1 MTRGGPDLVLVTGM
15 SGAGRSSVL
24 NVLEDLGFEA
34 VDNLPIG
41 LIDRLAAAARE
52 GEERAP
58 IALGVDI
65 RTRDFDPA
73 AIEALQRRLGAGDGL
88 KLRTLFLDCDDEQ
101 LIRRFAETRRRHP
114 LAADRPV
121 ADGIKLERRAL
132 AALRDVADVVLDTT
146 ELTVWDLKHR
156 IKTLFADP
164 NAAEDGPTVTVM
176 SFAFRRG
183 VPREADT
190 VFDVRFLDNPHYD
203 PDLRPLTGLNGAVG
217 AHIAADPDFEGFL
230 AEATALLDR
239 VLPRYER
246 EGKSYLTI
254 AVGCTG
260 GRHRSVYTAERLADR
275 LADAGRRVNRFH
287 RDLPADERDAGPASE
302 AKRDGIGK
310 ERV

>member
-1 MTRGGPDLVLVTGM
+1 MSARAADLVLVTGM

-24 NVLEDLGFEA
+24 NALEDLGFEA
-34 VDNLPIG
+34 VDNLPLG

-52 GEERAP
+52 GQERAP

-65 RTRDFDPA
+65 RTRDFEPE
-73 AIEALQRRLGAGDGL
+73 AIAALQRRLAEADGL
-88 KLRTLFLDCDDEQ
+88 TVRTLFLDCDDEQ

-146 ELTVWDLKHR
+146 ELTIWDLKDR

-164 NAAEDGPTVTVM
+164 SGAESGPTVTVM

-203 PDLRPLTGLNGAVG
+203 PDLRPLTGLDAAVG
-217 AHIAADPDFEGFL
+217 AHVAADPDFEGFL
-230 AEATALLDR
+230 NEAAALLIR
-239 VLPRYER
+239 TLPRYER

-275 LADAGRRVNRFH
+275 LAAEGRRVHRFH
-287 RDLPADERDAGPASE
+287 RDLPAEERDVGAA
-302 AKRDGIGK
+302 RDARQESMGK

>member
-1 MTRGGPDLVLVTGM
+1 VSGGPDLVLVTGM

-52 GEERAP
+52 GAERAP

-73 AIEALQRRLGAGDGL
+73 AIEALQRRLREDDGL
-88 KLRTLFLDCDDEQ
+88 RLRTLFLDCDDEQ

-132 AALRDVADVVLDTT
+132 AALREAADVVLDTT
-146 ELTVWDLKHR
+146 ELTVWDLKDR
-156 IKTLFADP
+156 IKTLFADAD
-164 NAAEDGPTVTVM
+164 AARAGPSVTVM

-203 PDLRPLTGLNGAVG
+203 PDLRALTGLDDAVG

-230 AEATALLDR
+230 ADAAALLDR

-254 AVGCTG
+254 ALGCTG

-275 LADAGRRVNRFH
+275 LAEAGRRVHRFH
-287 RDLPADERDAGPASE
+287 RDLPADEREAGA
-302 AKRDGIGK
+302 ARAARQDRIGK